1 MLSSTTWYDNSAIIL
16 CFHHP
21 KYCSCSH
28 THTQAEVEKAAAKAL
43 SAGNKADAID
53 ILAAFSAKHADDY
66 HSAYDELM
74 THLVGLYII

>member
-1 MLSSTTWYDNSAIIL
+1 
-16 CFHHP
+16 
-21 KYCSCSH
+21 
-28 THTQAEVEKAAAKAL
+28 VEKAAAKAL

-74 THLVGLYII
+74 THLVGLSMHNMISIFVFTSVIHP

>member
-1 MLSSTTWYDNSAIIL
+1 
-16 CFHHP
+16 
-21 KYCSCSH
+21 
-28 THTQAEVEKAAAKAL
+28 VEKAAAKAL

-74 THLVGLYII
+74 THLVGLYMI